1 MSVYKLMVKEQEMKY
16 KTFRKAAE
24 KFLSE
29 IGEILSLNQVTIDD
43 LENIKEIKLEI
54 EMEKVVD
61 VLSKEELSRLFPTYL
76 ETYLQNEYRIG
87 IYASWLYAK
96 IEIKKDSFVLSVDL
110 SNIIFGLR
118 GDEEGKQRD
127 FIIKAIKEMKKN
139 FFNVNVFSLSTATF
153 FFDNISEIKVRTV
166 EYSLISIGFED
177 VKVELLEKNKESQK
191 EEENYNVKVS
201 FKNKYSFKKE
211 EWVTRIEEKSE
222 NPFGFSLFLL

>member
-211 EWVTRIEEKSE
+211 E
-222 NPFGFSLFLL
+222 